1 MTERQKRNRAFIAL
15 AAALTITAASGFYFS
30 KRQPMQA
37 QTVAQPAQTN
47 TPRGTRINPKVTL
60 LDEPEWRENVSLE
73 VLGRESK
80 AIVIGKPIRGVT
92 KQSANGNEVTINFD
106 VQIQEAIKG
115 DLQPNA
121 TIKVSM
127 PGGLIKEADGT
138 LHEFRTP
145 RVRKM
150 TPGKIYALFLKAKNP
165 NDNLFTLL
173 RGSQGIYE
181 IPANGTRV
189 VHLGRS
195 FDLPPADDGPEIN
208 AFLQTIRA
216 MRNNR

>member
-1 MTERQKRNRAFIAL
+1 MTERQKRNRAFIVL
-15 AAALTITAASGFYFS
+15 AAALTVIAASGFYFS

-37 QTVAQPAQTN
+37 QTVAQPVQAN
-47 TPRGTRINPKVTL
+47 TPRGTKINPKVTL
-60 LDEPEWRENVSLE
+60 LDEPEWRENVGLD

-80 AIVIGKPIRGVT
+80 AIVIGKPIRAIG
-92 KQSANGNEVTINFD
+92 KQSANGQQVTTDFD
-106 VQIQEAIKG
+106 VQIQEVIKG

-121 TIKVSM
+121 TITVSM
-127 PGGLIKEADGT
+127 PGGLIKEADGN
-138 LHEFRTP
+138 LREFRTP

-150 TPGKIYALFLKAKNP
+150 NLGKNHALFLKAKNP
-165 NDNLFTLL
+165 NDNLFTPL

-189 VHLGRS
+189 IHLGRS
-195 FDLPPADDGPEIN
+195 PDLPPADDGPEIN

>member
-1 MTERQKRNRAFIAL
+1 MTTQKRNRISVVIVVS
-15 AAALTITAASGFYFS
+15 LTITAAMGFYLS
-30 KRQPMQA
+30 KRLQTQA
-37 QTVAQPAQTN
+37 QSVTESVQSNKPQD
-47 TPRGTRINPKVTL
+47 RRIYPKISL
-60 LDEPEWRENVSLE
+60 LDEPEWRESVSLE

-80 AIVIGKPIRGVT
+80 AIVIGKALRNVSR
-92 KQSANGNEVTINFD
+92 QSANGQEITTDYEVR
-106 VQIQEAIKG
+106 IQEAIKG

-121 TIKVSM
+121 TITVSM
-127 PGGLIKEADGT
+127 PGGLVRKADGS
-138 LHEFRTP
+138 LHEVRTP

-150 TPGKIYALFLKAKNP
+150 QNGKTYALFLKAKNP
-165 NDNLFTLL
+165 NDDLFTPL

-195 FDLPPADDGPEIN
+195 PELPPADDAPEIN